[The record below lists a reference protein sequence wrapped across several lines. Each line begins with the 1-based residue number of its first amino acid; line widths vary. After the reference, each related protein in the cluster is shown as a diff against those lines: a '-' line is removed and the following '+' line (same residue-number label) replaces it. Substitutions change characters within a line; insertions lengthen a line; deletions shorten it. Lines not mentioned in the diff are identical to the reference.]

1 MDWAP
6 MPGKH
11 ATELEV
17 CRAVLV
23 DLFSRSDFP
32 LWLVTDLNFGAGNI
46 SLDFLQEAS
55 EVYRLTK
62 VTVVVMMII

>member
-11 ATELEV
+11 TTELEV
-17 CRAVLV
+17 CRAVSV

-32 LWLVTDLNFGAGNI
+32 LWLVTDLNFAAGNI

-55 EVYRLTK
+55 EV
-62 VTVVVMMII
+62 